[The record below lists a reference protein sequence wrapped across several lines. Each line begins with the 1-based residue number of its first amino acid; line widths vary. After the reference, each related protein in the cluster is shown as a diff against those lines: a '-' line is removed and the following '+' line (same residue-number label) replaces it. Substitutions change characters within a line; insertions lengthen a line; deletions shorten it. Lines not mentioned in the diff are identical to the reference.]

1 MVKGTEFLPVS
12 RDEMIHRGWYY
23 YDFLVVTA
31 DGYIDHPSFGSAIIA
46 RLLES
51 EGYRVAVLA
60 QPDWHDAEAFRAMGK
75 PRYGVMIGGGNLD
88 SMVAHYTVAK
98 RRRTQDLYSPGGKLG
113 FRPDR
118 PTIVYANRAKE
129 AFPDTP
135 IIIGGLE
142 ASLRRFAHYDYWD
155 DKVRRSILF
164 DAPAD
169 LLVYGMGEYA
179 TIEIAKALSVNA
191 KVLILDEPTASL
203 SEKETAH
210 LFTLINSLKQRG
222 VSMIYISHRMA
233 EIFKICDTITVLR
246 NGSIVTTKPTRD
258 YSLTGL
264 IEDMIGRKT
273 AALTTADE
281 ELASKCTGR
290 PLMTVEHLNCGSRL
304 KDVSFE
310 LREGEVLGLA
320 GLMGSGRTEVVESL
334 FGLNKDA
341 SGQVTINGQS
351 YEIKGVRHA
360 IDSGLALIPEDR
372 RREGLVL
379 MHSVEENLIVPIFD
393 KLKRGLL
400 LENKKVAD
408 IAERSISDMAI
419 KTHSRKT
426 PAFNLSGG
434 NQQKIVVGKW
444 LNSAPS
450 VLLLDEPTAGVDVG
464 SKREIIDKVRDFVGE
479 NRAAIF
485 ISSDILELISACDRF
500 IVFYDG
506 KVTATY
512 NRSEITEE
520 VLQYAIQ
527 NEC

>member
-1 MVKGTEFLPVS
+1 MVNMQQNPIISLKNVHKSFSGVSVLNGVDFDLQKGSV
-12 RDEMIHRGWYY
+12 HA
-23 YDFLVVTA
+23 LVGQNGAGKSTMMKILTGVYTC
-31 DGYIDHPSFGSAIIA
+31 DSGDIYIDGSKVKMN
-46 RLLES
+46 S
-51 EGYRVAVLA
+51 YSDAVSHGISLIF
-60 QPDWHDAEAFRAMGK
+60 QELSLIPT
-75 PRYGVMIGGGNLD
+75 L
-88 SMVAHYTVAK
+88 TVAENIFLNREILEGPFLDK
-98 RRRTQDLYSPGGKLG
+98 KSMECKAHELLQSLDIDVDVHSRVEDLDVG
-113 FRPDR
+113 
-118 PTIVYANRAKE
+118 VCQ
-129 AFPDTP
+129 
-135 IIIGGLE
+135 
-142 ASLRRFAHYDYWD
+142 
-155 DKVRRSILF
+155 
-164 DAPAD
+164 
-169 LLVYGMGEYA
+169 M
-179 TIEIAKALSVNA
+179 IEIAKALSVNA

-341 SGQVTINGQS
+341 SGQVTINGQP

-400 LENKKVAD
+400 LESKKVAD

-464 SKREIIDKVRDFVGE
+464 SKREIIGKVRDFVGE

-512 NRSEITEE
+512 DRSEITEE

>member
-1 MVKGTEFLPVS
+1 MQQNPIISLKNVHKSFGGVSVLNGVDFDLQKGSV
-12 RDEMIHRGWYY
+12 HA
-23 YDFLVVTA
+23 LVGQNGAGKSTMMKILTGVYTC
-31 DGYIDHPSFGSAIIA
+31 DSGDIYIDGSKVKMN
-46 RLLES
+46 S
-51 EGYRVAVLA
+51 YSDAVSHGISLIF
-60 QPDWHDAEAFRAMGK
+60 QELSLIPT
-75 PRYGVMIGGGNLD
+75 L
-88 SMVAHYTVAK
+88 TVAENIFLNREILEGPFLDK
-98 RRRTQDLYSPGGKLG
+98 KSMECKAHELLQSLDIDVDIHSRVEDLDVG
-113 FRPDR
+113 
-118 PTIVYANRAKE
+118 VCQ
-129 AFPDTP
+129 
-135 IIIGGLE
+135 
-142 ASLRRFAHYDYWD
+142 
-155 DKVRRSILF
+155 
-164 DAPAD
+164 
-169 LLVYGMGEYA
+169 M
-179 TIEIAKALSVNA
+179 IEIAKALSVNA

-341 SGQVTINGQS
+341 SGQVTINGQP

-360 IDSGLALIPEDR
+360 IDSGLALIPEER

-400 LENKKVAD
+400 LESKKVAD

-464 SKREIIDKVRDFVGE
+464 SKREIIGKVRDFVGE

>member
-1 MVKGTEFLPVS
+1 MQQNPIISLKNVHKSFGGVSVLNGVDFDLQKGS
-12 RDEMIHRGWYY
+12 IHA
-23 YDFLVVTA
+23 LVGQNGAGKSTMMKILTGVYTCDSGA
-31 DGYIDHPSFGSAIIA
+31 IYIDGSKVKMN
-46 RLLES
+46 S
-51 EGYRVAVLA
+51 YSDAVSHGISLIF
-60 QPDWHDAEAFRAMGK
+60 QELSLIPT
-75 PRYGVMIGGGNLD
+75 L
-88 SMVAHYTVAK
+88 TVAENIFLNREILEGPFLDK
-98 RRRTQDLYSPGGKLG
+98 KSMERKAHELLQSLDIDVDVHSRVEDLDVG
-113 FRPDR
+113 
-118 PTIVYANRAKE
+118 VCQ
-129 AFPDTP
+129 
-135 IIIGGLE
+135 
-142 ASLRRFAHYDYWD
+142 
-155 DKVRRSILF
+155 
-164 DAPAD
+164 
-169 LLVYGMGEYA
+169 M
-179 TIEIAKALSVNA
+179 IEIAKALSVNA

-341 SGQVTINGQS
+341 SGQVTINGQP

-400 LENKKVAD
+400 LESKKVAD

-512 NRSEITEE
+512 DRSEITEE

>member
-1 MVKGTEFLPVS
+1 MQQNPIISLKNVHKSFGGVSVLNGVDFVLQKGSV
-12 RDEMIHRGWYY
+12 HA
-23 YDFLVVTA
+23 LVGQNGAGKSTMMKILTGVYTC
-31 DGYIDHPSFGSAIIA
+31 DSGDIYIDGSKVKMN
-46 RLLES
+46 S
-51 EGYRVAVLA
+51 YSDAVSHGISLIF
-60 QPDWHDAEAFRAMGK
+60 QELSLIPT
-75 PRYGVMIGGGNLD
+75 L
-88 SMVAHYTVAK
+88 TVAENIFLNREILEGPFLDK
-98 RRRTQDLYSPGGKLG
+98 KSMERKAHELLQSLDIDVDVHSRVEDLDVG
-113 FRPDR
+113 
-118 PTIVYANRAKE
+118 VCQ
-129 AFPDTP
+129 
-135 IIIGGLE
+135 
-142 ASLRRFAHYDYWD
+142 
-155 DKVRRSILF
+155 
-164 DAPAD
+164 
-169 LLVYGMGEYA
+169 M
-179 TIEIAKALSVNA
+179 IEIAKALSVNA

-341 SGQVTINGQS
+341 SGQVTINGQP

-400 LENKKVAD
+400 LESKKVAD

-479 NRAAIF
+479 NRAALF

>member
-1 MVKGTEFLPVS
+1 MQQNPIISLKNVHKSFGGVSVLNGVDFDLQKGSV
-12 RDEMIHRGWYY
+12 HA
-23 YDFLVVTA
+23 LVGQNGAGKSTMMKILTGVYTCDSGA
-31 DGYIDHPSFGSAIIA
+31 IYIDGSKVKMN
-46 RLLES
+46 S
-51 EGYRVAVLA
+51 YSDAVSHGISLIF
-60 QPDWHDAEAFRAMGK
+60 QELSLIPT
-75 PRYGVMIGGGNLD
+75 L
-88 SMVAHYTVAK
+88 TVAENIFLNREILEGPFLDK
-98 RRRTQDLYSPGGKLG
+98 KSMERKAHELLQSLDIDVDVHSRVEDLDVG
-113 FRPDR
+113 
-118 PTIVYANRAKE
+118 VCQ
-129 AFPDTP
+129 
-135 IIIGGLE
+135 
-142 ASLRRFAHYDYWD
+142 
-155 DKVRRSILF
+155 
-164 DAPAD
+164 
-169 LLVYGMGEYA
+169 M
-179 TIEIAKALSVNA
+179 IEIAKALSVNA

-341 SGQVTINGQS
+341 SGQVTINGQP

-408 IAERSISDMAI
+408 IAERSISDIAI

-512 NRSEITEE
+512 DRSEITEE

>member
-1 MVKGTEFLPVS
+1 MQQNPIISLKNVHKSFGGVSVLNGVDFDLQKGSV
-12 RDEMIHRGWYY
+12 HA
-23 YDFLVVTA
+23 LVGQNGAGKSTMMKILTGVYTC
-31 DGYIDHPSFGSAIIA
+31 DSGDIYIDGSKVKMN
-46 RLLES
+46 S
-51 EGYRVAVLA
+51 YSDAVSHGISLIF
-60 QPDWHDAEAFRAMGK
+60 QELSLIPT
-75 PRYGVMIGGGNLD
+75 L
-88 SMVAHYTVAK
+88 TVAENIFLNREILEGPFLGK
-98 RRRTQDLYSPGGKLG
+98 KSMERKAHELLQSLDIDVDVHSRVEDLDVG
-113 FRPDR
+113 
-118 PTIVYANRAKE
+118 VCQ
-129 AFPDTP
+129 
-135 IIIGGLE
+135 
-142 ASLRRFAHYDYWD
+142 
-155 DKVRRSILF
+155 
-164 DAPAD
+164 
-169 LLVYGMGEYA
+169 M
-179 TIEIAKALSVNA
+179 IEIAKALSVNA

-341 SGQVTINGQS
+341 SGQVTINGQP

-400 LENKKVAD
+400 LESKKVAD

-512 NRSEITEE
+512 DRSEITEE

>member
-1 MVKGTEFLPVS
+1 MQQNPIISLKNVHKSFGGVSVLNGVDFDLQKGSV
-12 RDEMIHRGWYY
+12 HA
-23 YDFLVVTA
+23 LVGQNGAGKSTMMKILTGVYTCDSGA
-31 DGYIDHPSFGSAIIA
+31 IYIDGSKVKMN
-46 RLLES
+46 S
-51 EGYRVAVLA
+51 YSDAVSHGISLIF
-60 QPDWHDAEAFRAMGK
+60 QELSLIPT
-75 PRYGVMIGGGNLD
+75 L
-88 SMVAHYTVAK
+88 TVAENIFLNREILEGPFLDK
-98 RRRTQDLYSPGGKLG
+98 KSMERKAHKLLQSLDIDVDVHSRVEDLDVG
-113 FRPDR
+113 
-118 PTIVYANRAKE
+118 VCQ
-129 AFPDTP
+129 
-135 IIIGGLE
+135 
-142 ASLRRFAHYDYWD
+142 
-155 DKVRRSILF
+155 
-164 DAPAD
+164 
-169 LLVYGMGEYA
+169 M
-179 TIEIAKALSVNA
+179 IEIAKALSVNA

-341 SGQVTINGQS
+341 SGQVTINGQP

-400 LENKKVAD
+400 LESKKVAD

-479 NRAAIF
+479 NRAALF

>member
-1 MVKGTEFLPVS
+1 MQQNPIISLKNVHKSFGGVSVLNGVDFDLQKGSV
-12 RDEMIHRGWYY
+12 HA
-23 YDFLVVTA
+23 LVGQNGAGKSTMMKILTGVYTC
-31 DGYIDHPSFGSAIIA
+31 DSGDIYIDGSKVKMN
-46 RLLES
+46 S
-51 EGYRVAVLA
+51 YSDAVSHGISLIF
-60 QPDWHDAEAFRAMGK
+60 QELSLIPT
-75 PRYGVMIGGGNLD
+75 L
-88 SMVAHYTVAK
+88 TVAENIFLNREILEGPFLDK
-98 RRRTQDLYSPGGKLG
+98 KSMERKAHELLQSLDIDVDVHSRVEDLDVG
-113 FRPDR
+113 
-118 PTIVYANRAKE
+118 VCQ
-129 AFPDTP
+129 
-135 IIIGGLE
+135 
-142 ASLRRFAHYDYWD
+142 
-155 DKVRRSILF
+155 
-164 DAPAD
+164 
-169 LLVYGMGEYA
+169 M
-179 TIEIAKALSVNA
+179 IEIAKALSVNA

-341 SGQVTINGQS
+341 SGQVTINGQP

-400 LENKKVAD
+400 LERKQVAD
-408 IAERSISDMAI
+408 IAERSISGMAI

-479 NRAAIF
+479 NRAALF

-512 NRSEITEE
+512 DRSEITEE

>member
-1 MVKGTEFLPVS
+1 MQQNPIISLKNVHKSFGGVSVLNGVDFDLQKGSV
-12 RDEMIHRGWYY
+12 HA
-23 YDFLVVTA
+23 LVGQNGAGKSTMMKILTGVYTCDSGA
-31 DGYIDHPSFGSAIIA
+31 IYIDGSKVKMN
-46 RLLES
+46 S
-51 EGYRVAVLA
+51 YSDAVSHGISLIF
-60 QPDWHDAEAFRAMGK
+60 QELSLIPT
-75 PRYGVMIGGGNLD
+75 L
-88 SMVAHYTVAK
+88 TVAENIFLNREILEGPFLDK
-98 RRRTQDLYSPGGKLG
+98 KSMERKAHKLLQSLDIDVDVHSRVEDLDVG
-113 FRPDR
+113 
-118 PTIVYANRAKE
+118 VCQ
-129 AFPDTP
+129 
-135 IIIGGLE
+135 
-142 ASLRRFAHYDYWD
+142 
-155 DKVRRSILF
+155 
-164 DAPAD
+164 
-169 LLVYGMGEYA
+169 M
-179 TIEIAKALSVNA
+179 IEIAKALSVNA

-341 SGQVTINGQS
+341 SGQVTINGQP

-434 NQQKIVVGKW
+434 NQQKIVVVKW

-512 NRSEITEE
+512 DRSEITEE

>member
-1 MVKGTEFLPVS
+1 MQQNPIISLKNVHKSFGGVSVLNGVDFDLQKGSV
-12 RDEMIHRGWYY
+12 HA
-23 YDFLVVTA
+23 LVGQNGAGKSTMMKILTGVYTCDSGA
-31 DGYIDHPSFGSAIIA
+31 IYIDGSKVKMN
-46 RLLES
+46 S
-51 EGYRVAVLA
+51 YSDAVSHGISLIF
-60 QPDWHDAEAFRAMGK
+60 QELSLIPT
-75 PRYGVMIGGGNLD
+75 L
-88 SMVAHYTVAK
+88 TVAENIFLNREILEGPFLDK
-98 RRRTQDLYSPGGKLG
+98 KSMERKAHELLQSLDIDVDVHSRVEDLDVG
-113 FRPDR
+113 
-118 PTIVYANRAKE
+118 VCQ
-129 AFPDTP
+129 
-135 IIIGGLE
+135 
-142 ASLRRFAHYDYWD
+142 
-155 DKVRRSILF
+155 
-164 DAPAD
+164 
-169 LLVYGMGEYA
+169 M
-179 TIEIAKALSVNA
+179 IEIAKALSVNA

-341 SGQVTINGQS
+341 SGQVTINGQP

-400 LENKKVAD
+400 LESKKVAD
-408 IAERSISDMAI
+408 IAERSILDMAI

>member
-1 MVKGTEFLPVS
+1 MQQNPIISLKNVHKSFGGVSVLNGVDFDLQKGSV
-12 RDEMIHRGWYY
+12 HA
-23 YDFLVVTA
+23 LVGQNGAGKSTMMKILTGVYTCDSGA
-31 DGYIDHPSFGSAIIA
+31 IYIDGSKVKMN
-46 RLLES
+46 S
-51 EGYRVAVLA
+51 YSDAVSHGISLIF
-60 QPDWHDAEAFRAMGK
+60 QELSLIPT
-75 PRYGVMIGGGNLD
+75 L
-88 SMVAHYTVAK
+88 TVAENIFLNREILEGPFLDK
-98 RRRTQDLYSPGGKLG
+98 KSMERKAHELLQSLDIDVDVHSRVEDLDVG
-113 FRPDR
+113 
-118 PTIVYANRAKE
+118 VCQ
-129 AFPDTP
+129 
-135 IIIGGLE
+135 
-142 ASLRRFAHYDYWD
+142 
-155 DKVRRSILF
+155 
-164 DAPAD
+164 
-169 LLVYGMGEYA
+169 M
-179 TIEIAKALSVNA
+179 IEIAKALSVNA

-341 SGQVTINGQS
+341 SGQVTINGQP

-379 MHSVEENLIVPIFD
+379 MHSVEGNLIVPIFD

>member
-1 MVKGTEFLPVS
+1 MRKLTALLLALLICLPLSGLAEEQKDLTTVRMTLVGDCILGS
-12 RDEMIHRGWYY
+12 DEPLHSEKDSLVGMI
-23 YDFLVVTA
+23 
-31 DGYIDHPSFGSAIIA
+31 
-46 RLLES
+46 
-51 EGYRVAVLA
+51 
-60 QPDWHDAEAFRAMGK
+60 RAMGNDYAYPFK
-75 PRYGVMIGGGNLD
+75 Y
-88 SMVAHYTVAK
+88 AK
-98 RRRTQDLYSPGGKLG
+98 DFFEQD
-113 FRPDR
+113 
-118 PTIVYANRAKE
+118 
-129 AFPDTP
+129 
-135 IIIGGLE
+135 
-142 ASLRRFAHYDYWD
+142 DY
-155 DKVRRSILF
+155 
-164 DAPAD
+164 
-169 LLVYGMGEYA
+169 
-179 TIEIAKALSVNA
+179 
-191 KVLILDEPTASL
+191 
-203 SEKETAH
+203 
-210 LFTLINSLKQRG
+210 TLINLECVLTDKKSYKNASLYTNFRGPADFVNMLTQNSIEG
-222 VSMIYISHRMA
+222 VSLSNNHALDYGQGGLKDCQKNLTEAGIQWAYNT
-233 EIFKICDTITVLR
+233 DTFTFER
-246 NGSIVTTKPTRD
+246 NGVKFAVLSFRRYYMEMYYQWIEKEIPRMKAEDGVDFVIVCLHHGEEYQDKHNDKDQTRF
-258 YSLTGL
+258 
-264 IEDMIGRKT
+264 
-273 AALTTADE
+273 A
-281 ELASKCTGR
+281 
-290 PLMTVEHLNCGSRL
+290 
-304 KDVSFE
+304 
-310 LREGEVLGLA
+310 
-320 GLMGSGRTEVVESL
+320 
-334 FGLNKDA
+334 
-341 SGQVTINGQS
+341 
-351 YEIKGVRHA
+351 RHA

-400 LENKKVAD
+400 LEDKKVAD

-512 NRSEITEE
+512 DRSEITEE

>member
-1 MVKGTEFLPVS
+1 MQQNPIISLKNVHKSFGGVSVLNGVDFDLQKGSV
-12 RDEMIHRGWYY
+12 HA
-23 YDFLVVTA
+23 LVGQNGAGKSTMMKILTGVYTC
-31 DGYIDHPSFGSAIIA
+31 DSGDIYIDGSKVKMN
-46 RLLES
+46 S
-51 EGYRVAVLA
+51 YSDAVSHGISLIF
-60 QPDWHDAEAFRAMGK
+60 QELSLIPT
-75 PRYGVMIGGGNLD
+75 L
-88 SMVAHYTVAK
+88 TVAENIFLNREILEGPFLDK
-98 RRRTQDLYSPGGKLG
+98 KSMERKAHELLQSLDIDVDVHSRVEDLDVG
-113 FRPDR
+113 
-118 PTIVYANRAKE
+118 VCQ
-129 AFPDTP
+129 
-135 IIIGGLE
+135 
-142 ASLRRFAHYDYWD
+142 
-155 DKVRRSILF
+155 
-164 DAPAD
+164 
-169 LLVYGMGEYA
+169 M
-179 TIEIAKALSVNA
+179 IEIAKALSVNA

-341 SGQVTINGQS
+341 SGQVTINGQP

-400 LENKKVAD
+400 LENRKVAD

-479 NRAAIF
+479 NRAALF

-512 NRSEITEE
+512 DRSEITEE

>member
-1 MVKGTEFLPVS
+1 MQQNPIISLKNVHKSFGGVSVLNGVDFDLQKGSV
-12 RDEMIHRGWYY
+12 HA
-23 YDFLVVTA
+23 LVGQNGAGKSTMMKILTGVYTCDSGA
-31 DGYIDHPSFGSAIIA
+31 IYIDGSKVKMN
-46 RLLES
+46 S
-51 EGYRVAVLA
+51 YSDAVSHGISLIF
-60 QPDWHDAEAFRAMGK
+60 QELSLIPT
-75 PRYGVMIGGGNLD
+75 L
-88 SMVAHYTVAK
+88 TVAENIFLNREILEGPFLDK
-98 RRRTQDLYSPGGKLG
+98 KSMERKAHELLQSLDIDVDVHSRVEDLDVG
-113 FRPDR
+113 
-118 PTIVYANRAKE
+118 VCQ
-129 AFPDTP
+129 
-135 IIIGGLE
+135 
-142 ASLRRFAHYDYWD
+142 
-155 DKVRRSILF
+155 
-164 DAPAD
+164 
-169 LLVYGMGEYA
+169 M
-179 TIEIAKALSVNA
+179 IEIAKALSVNA

-320 GLMGSGRTEVVESL
+320 GLMGSGCTEVVESL

-341 SGQVTINGQS
+341 SGQVTINGQP

-400 LENKKVAD
+400 LESKKVAD

-479 NRAAIF
+479 NHAAIF

>member
-1 MVKGTEFLPVS
+1 MQQNPIISLKNVHKSFGGVSVLNGVDFDLQKGSV
-12 RDEMIHRGWYY
+12 HA
-23 YDFLVVTA
+23 LVGQNGAGKSTMMKILTGVYTCDSGA
-31 DGYIDHPSFGSAIIA
+31 IYIDGSKVKMN
-46 RLLES
+46 S
-51 EGYRVAVLA
+51 YSDAVSHGISLIF
-60 QPDWHDAEAFRAMGK
+60 QELSLIPT
-75 PRYGVMIGGGNLD
+75 L
-88 SMVAHYTVAK
+88 TVAENIFLNREILEGPFLDK
-98 RRRTQDLYSPGGKLG
+98 KSMERKAHKLLQSLDIDVDVHSRVEDLDVG
-113 FRPDR
+113 
-118 PTIVYANRAKE
+118 VCQ
-129 AFPDTP
+129 
-135 IIIGGLE
+135 
-142 ASLRRFAHYDYWD
+142 
-155 DKVRRSILF
+155 
-164 DAPAD
+164 
-169 LLVYGMGEYA
+169 M
-179 TIEIAKALSVNA
+179 IEIAKALSVNA

-341 SGQVTINGQS
+341 SGQVTINGQP

-512 NRSEITEE
+512 DRSEITEE

>member
-1 MVKGTEFLPVS
+1 MVNMQQNPIISLKNVHKSFGGVSVLNGVDFDLQKGSV
-12 RDEMIHRGWYY
+12 HA
-23 YDFLVVTA
+23 LVGQNGAGKSTMMKILTGVYTCDSGA
-31 DGYIDHPSFGSAIIA
+31 IYIDGSKVKMN
-46 RLLES
+46 S
-51 EGYRVAVLA
+51 YSDAVSHGISLIF
-60 QPDWHDAEAFRAMGK
+60 QELSLIPT
-75 PRYGVMIGGGNLD
+75 L
-88 SMVAHYTVAK
+88 TVAENIFLNREILEGPFLDK
-98 RRRTQDLYSPGGKLG
+98 KSMERKAHELLQSLDIDVDVHSRVEDLDVGVCQ
-113 FRPDR
+113 
-118 PTIVYANRAKE
+118 I
-129 AFPDTP
+129 
-135 IIIGGLE
+135 
-142 ASLRRFAHYDYWD
+142 
-155 DKVRRSILF
+155 
-164 DAPAD
+164 
-169 LLVYGMGEYA
+169 
-179 TIEIAKALSVNA
+179 IEIAKALSVNA

-341 SGQVTINGQS
+341 SGQVTINGQP

-400 LENKKVAD
+400 LEDKKVAD

-512 NRSEITEE
+512 DRSEITEE

>member
-1 MVKGTEFLPVS
+1 MQQNPIISLKNVHKSFGGVSVLNGVDFDLQKGSV
-12 RDEMIHRGWYY
+12 HA
-23 YDFLVVTA
+23 LVGQNGAGKSTMMKILTGVYTCDSGA
-31 DGYIDHPSFGSAIIA
+31 IYIDGSKVKMN
-46 RLLES
+46 S
-51 EGYRVAVLA
+51 YSDAVSHGISLIF
-60 QPDWHDAEAFRAMGK
+60 QELSLIPT
-75 PRYGVMIGGGNLD
+75 L
-88 SMVAHYTVAK
+88 TVAENIFLNREILEGPFLDK
-98 RRRTQDLYSPGGKLG
+98 KSMERKAHKLLQSLDIDVDVHSRVEDLDVG
-113 FRPDR
+113 
-118 PTIVYANRAKE
+118 VCQ
-129 AFPDTP
+129 
-135 IIIGGLE
+135 
-142 ASLRRFAHYDYWD
+142 
-155 DKVRRSILF
+155 
-164 DAPAD
+164 
-169 LLVYGMGEYA
+169 M
-179 TIEIAKALSVNA
+179 IEIAKALSVNA

-246 NGSIVTTKPTRD
+246 NGSIVNTKPTRD

>member
-1 MVKGTEFLPVS
+1 MQQNSIISLKNVHKSFGGVSVLNGVDFDLQKGSV
-12 RDEMIHRGWYY
+12 HA
-23 YDFLVVTA
+23 LVGQNGAGKSTMMKILTGVYTCDSGA
-31 DGYIDHPSFGSAIIA
+31 IYIDGSKVKMN
-46 RLLES
+46 S
-51 EGYRVAVLA
+51 YSDAVSHGISLIF
-60 QPDWHDAEAFRAMGK
+60 QELSLIPT
-75 PRYGVMIGGGNLD
+75 L
-88 SMVAHYTVAK
+88 TVAENIFLNREILEGPFLDK
-98 RRRTQDLYSPGGKLG
+98 KSMERKAHELLQSLDIDVDVHSRVEDLDVG
-113 FRPDR
+113 
-118 PTIVYANRAKE
+118 VCQ
-129 AFPDTP
+129 
-135 IIIGGLE
+135 
-142 ASLRRFAHYDYWD
+142 
-155 DKVRRSILF
+155 
-164 DAPAD
+164 
-169 LLVYGMGEYA
+169 M
-179 TIEIAKALSVNA
+179 IEIAKALSVNA

-341 SGQVTINGQS
+341 SGQVTINGQP

-400 LENKKVAD
+400 LESKKVAD

>member
-1 MVKGTEFLPVS
+1 MVNMQQNPIISLKNVHKSFGGVSVLNGVDFDLQKGSV
-12 RDEMIHRGWYY
+12 HA
-23 YDFLVVTA
+23 LVGQNGAGKSTMMKILTGVYTCDSGA
-31 DGYIDHPSFGSAIIA
+31 IYIDGSKVKMN
-46 RLLES
+46 S
-51 EGYRVAVLA
+51 YSDAVSHGISLIF
-60 QPDWHDAEAFRAMGK
+60 QELSLIPT
-75 PRYGVMIGGGNLD
+75 L
-88 SMVAHYTVAK
+88 TVAENIFLNREILEGPFLDK
-98 RRRTQDLYSPGGKLG
+98 KSMERKAHELLQSLDIDVDVHSRVEDLDVG
-113 FRPDR
+113 
-118 PTIVYANRAKE
+118 VCQ
-129 AFPDTP
+129 
-135 IIIGGLE
+135 
-142 ASLRRFAHYDYWD
+142 
-155 DKVRRSILF
+155 
-164 DAPAD
+164 
-169 LLVYGMGEYA
+169 M
-179 TIEIAKALSVNA
+179 IEIAKALSVNA

-341 SGQVTINGQS
+341 SGQVTINGQP

-479 NRAAIF
+479 NRAALF

>member
-1 MVKGTEFLPVS
+1 MQQNPIISLKNVHKSFGGVSVLNGVDFVLQKGSV
-12 RDEMIHRGWYY
+12 HA
-23 YDFLVVTA
+23 LVGQNGAGKSTMMKILTGVYTCDSGA
-31 DGYIDHPSFGSAIIA
+31 IYIDGSKVKMN
-46 RLLES
+46 S
-51 EGYRVAVLA
+51 YSDAVSHGISLIF
-60 QPDWHDAEAFRAMGK
+60 QELSLIPT
-75 PRYGVMIGGGNLD
+75 L
-88 SMVAHYTVAK
+88 TVAENIFLNREILEGPFLGK
-98 RRRTQDLYSPGGKLG
+98 KSMERKAHELLQSLDIDVDVHSRVEDLDVG
-113 FRPDR
+113 
-118 PTIVYANRAKE
+118 VCQ
-129 AFPDTP
+129 
-135 IIIGGLE
+135 
-142 ASLRRFAHYDYWD
+142 
-155 DKVRRSILF
+155 
-164 DAPAD
+164 
-169 LLVYGMGEYA
+169 M
-179 TIEIAKALSVNA
+179 IEIAKALSVNA

-281 ELASKCTGR
+281 ELASKCTGC

-341 SGQVTINGQS
+341 SGQVTINGQP

-400 LENKKVAD
+400 LESKKVAD

-512 NRSEITEE
+512 DRSEITEE

>member
-1 MVKGTEFLPVS
+1 MQQNPIISLKNVHKSFGGVSVLNGVDFDLQKGSV
-12 RDEMIHRGWYY
+12 HA
-23 YDFLVVTA
+23 LVGQNGAGKSTMMKILTGVYTCDSGA
-31 DGYIDHPSFGSAIIA
+31 IYIDGSKVKMN
-46 RLLES
+46 S
-51 EGYRVAVLA
+51 YSDAVSHGISLIF
-60 QPDWHDAEAFRAMGK
+60 QELSLIPT
-75 PRYGVMIGGGNLD
+75 L
-88 SMVAHYTVAK
+88 TVAENIFLNREILEDPFLDK
-98 RRRTQDLYSPGGKLG
+98 KSMERKAHELLQSLDIDVDVHSRVEDLDVG
-113 FRPDR
+113 
-118 PTIVYANRAKE
+118 VCQ
-129 AFPDTP
+129 
-135 IIIGGLE
+135 
-142 ASLRRFAHYDYWD
+142 
-155 DKVRRSILF
+155 
-164 DAPAD
+164 
-169 LLVYGMGEYA
+169 M
-179 TIEIAKALSVNA
+179 IEIAKALSVNA

-341 SGQVTINGQS
+341 SGQVTINGQP

-400 LENKKVAD
+400 LESKKVAD

-464 SKREIIDKVRDFVGE
+464 SKREIIDKVRDFVSE

-512 NRSEITEE
+512 DRSEITEE

>member
-1 MVKGTEFLPVS
+1 MQQNPIISLKNVHKSFGGVSVLNGVDFDLQKGSV
-12 RDEMIHRGWYY
+12 HA
-23 YDFLVVTA
+23 LVGQNGAGKSTMMKILTGVYTCDSGA
-31 DGYIDHPSFGSAIIA
+31 IYIDGSKVKMN
-46 RLLES
+46 S
-51 EGYRVAVLA
+51 YSDAVSHGISLIF
-60 QPDWHDAEAFRAMGK
+60 QELSLIPT
-75 PRYGVMIGGGNLD
+75 L
-88 SMVAHYTVAK
+88 TVAENIFLNREILEGPFLDK
-98 RRRTQDLYSPGGKLG
+98 KSMERKAHKLLQSLDIDVDVHSRVEDLDVG
-113 FRPDR
+113 
-118 PTIVYANRAKE
+118 VCQ
-129 AFPDTP
+129 
-135 IIIGGLE
+135 
-142 ASLRRFAHYDYWD
+142 
-155 DKVRRSILF
+155 
-164 DAPAD
+164 
-169 LLVYGMGEYA
+169 M
-179 TIEIAKALSVNA
+179 IEIAKALSVNA

-393 KLKRGLL
+393 KFKRGLL

>member
-1 MVKGTEFLPVS
+1 MQQNPIISLKNVHKSFGGVSVLNGVDFDLQKGSV
-12 RDEMIHRGWYY
+12 HA
-23 YDFLVVTA
+23 LVGQNGAGKSTMMKILTGVYTCDSGA
-31 DGYIDHPSFGSAIIA
+31 IYIDGSKVKMN
-46 RLLES
+46 S
-51 EGYRVAVLA
+51 YSDAVSHGISLIF
-60 QPDWHDAEAFRAMGK
+60 QELSLIPT
-75 PRYGVMIGGGNLD
+75 L
-88 SMVAHYTVAK
+88 TVAENIFLNREILEGPFLDK
-98 RRRTQDLYSPGGKLG
+98 KSMERKAHELLQSLDIDVDVHSRVEDLDVG
-113 FRPDR
+113 
-118 PTIVYANRAKE
+118 VCQ
-129 AFPDTP
+129 
-135 IIIGGLE
+135 
-142 ASLRRFAHYDYWD
+142 
-155 DKVRRSILF
+155 
-164 DAPAD
+164 
-169 LLVYGMGEYA
+169 M
-179 TIEIAKALSVNA
+179 IEIAKALSVNA

-341 SGQVTINGQS
+341 SGQVTINGQP

-408 IAERSISDMAI
+408 IAERSISDIAI

-444 LNSAPS
+444 LNSAPR

-479 NRAAIF
+479 NRAALF

-512 NRSEITEE
+512 DRSEITEE

>member
-1 MVKGTEFLPVS
+1 MVNMQQNPIISLKNVHKSFGGVSVLNGVDFDLQKGSV
-12 RDEMIHRGWYY
+12 HA
-23 YDFLVVTA
+23 LVGQNGAGKSTMMKILTGVYTCDSGA
-31 DGYIDHPSFGSAIIA
+31 IYIDGSKVKMN
-46 RLLES
+46 S
-51 EGYRVAVLA
+51 YSDAVSHGISLIF
-60 QPDWHDAEAFRAMGK
+60 QELSLIPT
-75 PRYGVMIGGGNLD
+75 L
-88 SMVAHYTVAK
+88 TVAENIFLNREILEGPFLDK
-98 RRRTQDLYSPGGKLG
+98 KSMERKAHELLQSLDIDVDVHSRVEDLDVG
-113 FRPDR
+113 
-118 PTIVYANRAKE
+118 VCQ
-129 AFPDTP
+129 
-135 IIIGGLE
+135 
-142 ASLRRFAHYDYWD
+142 
-155 DKVRRSILF
+155 
-164 DAPAD
+164 
-169 LLVYGMGEYA
+169 M
-179 TIEIAKALSVNA
+179 IEIAKALSVNA

-341 SGQVTINGQS
+341 SGQVTINGQP

-400 LENKKVAD
+400 LESKKVAD

-512 NRSEITEE
+512 DRSEITEE

>member
-1 MVKGTEFLPVS
+1 MQQNPIISLKNVHKSFGGVSVLNGVDFDLQKGSV
-12 RDEMIHRGWYY
+12 HA
-23 YDFLVVTA
+23 LVGQNGAGKSTMMKILTGVYTCDSGA
-31 DGYIDHPSFGSAIIA
+31 IYIDGSKVKMN
-46 RLLES
+46 S
-51 EGYRVAVLA
+51 YSDAVSHGISLIF
-60 QPDWHDAEAFRAMGK
+60 QELSLIPT
-75 PRYGVMIGGGNLD
+75 L
-88 SMVAHYTVAK
+88 TVAENIFLNREILEGPFLDK
-98 RRRTQDLYSPGGKLG
+98 KSMERKAHKLLQSLDIDVDVHSRVEDLDVG
-113 FRPDR
+113 
-118 PTIVYANRAKE
+118 VCQ
-129 AFPDTP
+129 
-135 IIIGGLE
+135 
-142 ASLRRFAHYDYWD
+142 
-155 DKVRRSILF
+155 
-164 DAPAD
+164 
-169 LLVYGMGEYA
+169 M
-179 TIEIAKALSVNA
+179 IEIAKALSVNA

-341 SGQVTINGQS
+341 SGQVTINGQP

-512 NRSEITEE
+512 DRSEIAEE

>member
-1 MVKGTEFLPVS
+1 MQQNPIISLKNVHKSFGGVSVLNGVDFDLQKGSV
-12 RDEMIHRGWYY
+12 HA
-23 YDFLVVTA
+23 LVGQNGAGKSTMMKILTGVYTCDSGA
-31 DGYIDHPSFGSAIIA
+31 IYIDGSKVKMN
-46 RLLES
+46 S
-51 EGYRVAVLA
+51 YSDAVSHGISLIF
-60 QPDWHDAEAFRAMGK
+60 QELSLIPT
-75 PRYGVMIGGGNLD
+75 L
-88 SMVAHYTVAK
+88 TVAENIFLNREILK
-98 RRRTQDLYSPGGKLG
+98 GPFLDKKSMERKAHKLLQSLDIDVDVHSRVEDLDVG
-113 FRPDR
+113 
-118 PTIVYANRAKE
+118 VCQ
-129 AFPDTP
+129 
-135 IIIGGLE
+135 
-142 ASLRRFAHYDYWD
+142 
-155 DKVRRSILF
+155 
-164 DAPAD
+164 
-169 LLVYGMGEYA
+169 M
-179 TIEIAKALSVNA
+179 IEIAKALSVNA

-341 SGQVTINGQS
+341 SGQVTINGQP

>member
-1 MVKGTEFLPVS
+1 MQQNPIISLKNVHKSFGGVSVLNGVDFDLQKGSV
-12 RDEMIHRGWYY
+12 HA
-23 YDFLVVTA
+23 LVGQNGAGKSTMMKILTGVYTC
-31 DGYIDHPSFGSAIIA
+31 DSGDIYIDGSKVKMN
-46 RLLES
+46 S
-51 EGYRVAVLA
+51 YSDAVSHGISLIF
-60 QPDWHDAEAFRAMGK
+60 QELSLIPT
-75 PRYGVMIGGGNLD
+75 L
-88 SMVAHYTVAK
+88 TVAENIFLNREILEGPFLGK
-98 RRRTQDLYSPGGKLG
+98 KSMERKAHELLQSLDIDVDVHSRVEDLDVG
-113 FRPDR
+113 
-118 PTIVYANRAKE
+118 VCQ
-129 AFPDTP
+129 
-135 IIIGGLE
+135 
-142 ASLRRFAHYDYWD
+142 
-155 DKVRRSILF
+155 
-164 DAPAD
+164 
-169 LLVYGMGEYA
+169 M
-179 TIEIAKALSVNA
+179 IEIAKALSVNA

-246 NGSIVTTKPTRD
+246 NGSIVTTKPTRG

-341 SGQVTINGQS
+341 SGQVTINGQP

-400 LENKKVAD
+400 LESKQVAD

-426 PAFNLSGG
+426 PVFNLSGG

-485 ISSDILELISACDRF
+485 ISSDILELISSCDRF

-512 NRSEITEE
+512 DRSEITEE

>member
-1 MVKGTEFLPVS
+1 MQQNPIISLKNVHKSFGGVSVLNGVDFDLQKGSV
-12 RDEMIHRGWYY
+12 HA
-23 YDFLVVTA
+23 LVGQNGAGKSTMMKILTGVYTCDSGA
-31 DGYIDHPSFGSAIIA
+31 IYIDGSKVKMN
-46 RLLES
+46 S
-51 EGYRVAVLA
+51 YSDAVSHGISLIF
-60 QPDWHDAEAFRAMGK
+60 QELSLIPT
-75 PRYGVMIGGGNLD
+75 L
-88 SMVAHYTVAK
+88 TVAENIFLNREILEGPFLDK
-98 RRRTQDLYSPGGKLG
+98 KSMERKAHKLLQSLDIDVDVHSRVEDLDVG
-113 FRPDR
+113 
-118 PTIVYANRAKE
+118 VCQ
-129 AFPDTP
+129 
-135 IIIGGLE
+135 
-142 ASLRRFAHYDYWD
+142 
-155 DKVRRSILF
+155 
-164 DAPAD
+164 
-169 LLVYGMGEYA
+169 M
-179 TIEIAKALSVNA
+179 IEIAKALSVNA

-341 SGQVTINGQS
+341 SGQVTINGQP

-400 LENKKVAD
+400 LEDKKVAD

-512 NRSEITEE
+512 DRSEITEE

>member
-1 MVKGTEFLPVS
+1 MVNMQQNPIISLKNVHKSFGGVSVLNGVDFVLQKGSV
-12 RDEMIHRGWYY
+12 HA
-23 YDFLVVTA
+23 LVGQNGAGKSTMMKILTGVYTC
-31 DGYIDHPSFGSAIIA
+31 DSGDIYIDGSKVKMN
-46 RLLES
+46 S
-51 EGYRVAVLA
+51 YSDAVSHGISLIF
-60 QPDWHDAEAFRAMGK
+60 QELSLIPT
-75 PRYGVMIGGGNLD
+75 L
-88 SMVAHYTVAK
+88 TVAENIFLNREILEGPFLDK
-98 RRRTQDLYSPGGKLG
+98 KSMERKAHELLQSLDIDVDVHSRVEDLDVG
-113 FRPDR
+113 
-118 PTIVYANRAKE
+118 VCQ
-129 AFPDTP
+129 
-135 IIIGGLE
+135 
-142 ASLRRFAHYDYWD
+142 
-155 DKVRRSILF
+155 
-164 DAPAD
+164 
-169 LLVYGMGEYA
+169 M
-179 TIEIAKALSVNA
+179 IEIAKALSVNA

-341 SGQVTINGQS
+341 SGQVTINGQP

-512 NRSEITEE
+512 DRSEITEE

>member
-1 MVKGTEFLPVS
+1 MQQNPIISLKNVHKSFGGVSVLNGVDFDLQKGSV
-12 RDEMIHRGWYY
+12 HA
-23 YDFLVVTA
+23 LVGQNGAGKSTMMKILTGVYTCDSGA
-31 DGYIDHPSFGSAIIA
+31 IYIDGSKVKMN
-46 RLLES
+46 S
-51 EGYRVAVLA
+51 YSDAVSHGISLIF
-60 QPDWHDAEAFRAMGK
+60 QELSLIPT
-75 PRYGVMIGGGNLD
+75 L
-88 SMVAHYTVAK
+88 TVAENIFLNREILEGPFLDK
-98 RRRTQDLYSPGGKLG
+98 KSMERKAHELLQSLDIDVDVHSRVEDLDVG
-113 FRPDR
+113 
-118 PTIVYANRAKE
+118 VCQ
-129 AFPDTP
+129 
-135 IIIGGLE
+135 
-142 ASLRRFAHYDYWD
+142 
-155 DKVRRSILF
+155 
-164 DAPAD
+164 
-169 LLVYGMGEYA
+169 M
-179 TIEIAKALSVNA
+179 IEIAKALSVNA

-341 SGQVTINGQS
+341 SGQVTINGQP

-400 LENKKVAD
+400 LESKKVAD

-512 NRSEITEE
+512 DRSEITEE

>member
-1 MVKGTEFLPVS
+1 MVNMQQNPIISLKNVHKSFGGVSVLNGVDFDLQKGSV
-12 RDEMIHRGWYY
+12 HA
-23 YDFLVVTA
+23 LVGQNGAGKSTMMKILTGVYTC
-31 DGYIDHPSFGSAIIA
+31 DSGDIYIDGSKVKMN
-46 RLLES
+46 S
-51 EGYRVAVLA
+51 YSDAVSHGISLIF
-60 QPDWHDAEAFRAMGK
+60 QELSLIPT
-75 PRYGVMIGGGNLD
+75 L
-88 SMVAHYTVAK
+88 TVAENIFLNREILEGPFLDK
-98 RRRTQDLYSPGGKLG
+98 KSMERKAHELLQSLDIDVDVHSRVEDLDVG
-113 FRPDR
+113 
-118 PTIVYANRAKE
+118 VCQ
-129 AFPDTP
+129 
-135 IIIGGLE
+135 
-142 ASLRRFAHYDYWD
+142 
-155 DKVRRSILF
+155 
-164 DAPAD
+164 
-169 LLVYGMGEYA
+169 M
-179 TIEIAKALSVNA
+179 IEIAKALSVNA

-341 SGQVTINGQS
+341 SGQVTINGQP

-512 NRSEITEE
+512 DRSEITEE

>member
-1 MVKGTEFLPVS
+1 MHQNHIISLKNVHKSFGGVSVLNGVDFDLQKGSV
-12 RDEMIHRGWYY
+12 HA
-23 YDFLVVTA
+23 LVGQNGAGKSTMMKILTGVYTCDSGA
-31 DGYIDHPSFGSAIIA
+31 IYIDGSKVKMN
-46 RLLES
+46 S
-51 EGYRVAVLA
+51 YSDAVSHGISLIF
-60 QPDWHDAEAFRAMGK
+60 QELSLIPT
-75 PRYGVMIGGGNLD
+75 L
-88 SMVAHYTVAK
+88 TVAENIFLNREILEGPFLDK
-98 RRRTQDLYSPGGKLG
+98 KSMERKAHKLLQSLDIDVDVHSRVEDLDVG
-113 FRPDR
+113 
-118 PTIVYANRAKE
+118 VCQ
-129 AFPDTP
+129 
-135 IIIGGLE
+135 
-142 ASLRRFAHYDYWD
+142 
-155 DKVRRSILF
+155 
-164 DAPAD
+164 
-169 LLVYGMGEYA
+169 M
-179 TIEIAKALSVNA
+179 IEIAKALSVNA

>member
-1 MVKGTEFLPVS
+1 MQQNPIISLKNVHKSFGGVSVLNGVDFVLQKGSV
-12 RDEMIHRGWYY
+12 HA
-23 YDFLVVTA
+23 LVGQNGAGKSTMMKILTGVYTC
-31 DGYIDHPSFGSAIIA
+31 DSGDIYIDGSKVKMN
-46 RLLES
+46 S
-51 EGYRVAVLA
+51 YSDAVSHGISLIF
-60 QPDWHDAEAFRAMGK
+60 QELSLIPT
-75 PRYGVMIGGGNLD
+75 L
-88 SMVAHYTVAK
+88 TVAENIFLNREILEGPFLDK
-98 RRRTQDLYSPGGKLG
+98 KSMERKAHELLQSLDIDVDVHSRVEDLDVG
-113 FRPDR
+113 
-118 PTIVYANRAKE
+118 VCQ
-129 AFPDTP
+129 
-135 IIIGGLE
+135 
-142 ASLRRFAHYDYWD
+142 
-155 DKVRRSILF
+155 
-164 DAPAD
+164 
-169 LLVYGMGEYA
+169 M
-179 TIEIAKALSVNA
+179 IEIAKALSVNA

-341 SGQVTINGQS
+341 SGQVTINGQP

-400 LENKKVAD
+400 LESKKVAD

-426 PAFNLSGG
+426 PVFNLSGG

-512 NRSEITEE
+512 DRSEITEE

>member
-1 MVKGTEFLPVS
+1 MQQNPIISLKNVHKSFGGVSVLNGVDFDLQKGSV
-12 RDEMIHRGWYY
+12 HA
-23 YDFLVVTA
+23 LVGQNGAGKSTMMKILTGVYTCDSGA
-31 DGYIDHPSFGSAIIA
+31 IYIDGSKVKMN
-46 RLLES
+46 S
-51 EGYRVAVLA
+51 YSDAVSHGISLIF
-60 QPDWHDAEAFRAMGK
+60 QELSLIPT
-75 PRYGVMIGGGNLD
+75 L
-88 SMVAHYTVAK
+88 TVAENIFLNREILEGPFLDK
-98 RRRTQDLYSPGGKLG
+98 KSMERKAHELLQSLDIDVDVHSRVEDLDVG
-113 FRPDR
+113 
-118 PTIVYANRAKE
+118 VCQ
-129 AFPDTP
+129 
-135 IIIGGLE
+135 
-142 ASLRRFAHYDYWD
+142 
-155 DKVRRSILF
+155 
-164 DAPAD
+164 
-169 LLVYGMGEYA
+169 M
-179 TIEIAKALSVNA
+179 IEIAKALSVNA

-341 SGQVTINGQS
+341 SGQVTINGQP

-360 IDSGLALIPEDR
+360 IDSGLALIPENR

-400 LENKKVAD
+400 LESKKVAD

-479 NRAAIF
+479 NHAAK
-485 ISSDILELISACDRF
+485 F

>member
-1 MVKGTEFLPVS
+1 MVNMQQNPIISLKNVHKSFGGVSVLNGVDFDLQKGSV
-12 RDEMIHRGWYY
+12 HA
-23 YDFLVVTA
+23 LVGQNGAGKSTMMKILTGVYTC
-31 DGYIDHPSFGSAIIA
+31 DSGDIYIDGSKVKMN
-46 RLLES
+46 S
-51 EGYRVAVLA
+51 YSDAVSHGISLIF
-60 QPDWHDAEAFRAMGK
+60 QELSLIPT
-75 PRYGVMIGGGNLD
+75 L
-88 SMVAHYTVAK
+88 TVAENIFLNREILEGPFLGK
-98 RRRTQDLYSPGGKLG
+98 KSMERKAHELLQSLDIDVDVHSRVEDLDVG
-113 FRPDR
+113 
-118 PTIVYANRAKE
+118 VCQ
-129 AFPDTP
+129 
-135 IIIGGLE
+135 
-142 ASLRRFAHYDYWD
+142 
-155 DKVRRSILF
+155 
-164 DAPAD
+164 
-169 LLVYGMGEYA
+169 M
-179 TIEIAKALSVNA
+179 IEIAKALSVNA

-341 SGQVTINGQS
+341 SGQVTINGQP

-400 LENKKVAD
+400 LESKKVAD

-512 NRSEITEE
+512 DRSEITEE

>member
-1 MVKGTEFLPVS
+1 MKNVHKSFGGVSVLNGVDFVLQKGSV
-12 RDEMIHRGWYY
+12 HA
-23 YDFLVVTA
+23 LVGQNGAGKSTMMKILTGVYTCDSGA
-31 DGYIDHPSFGSAIIA
+31 IYIDGSKVKMN
-46 RLLES
+46 S
-51 EGYRVAVLA
+51 YSDAVSHGISLIF
-60 QPDWHDAEAFRAMGK
+60 QELSLIPT
-75 PRYGVMIGGGNLD
+75 L
-88 SMVAHYTVAK
+88 TVAENIFLNREILEGPFLDK
-98 RRRTQDLYSPGGKLG
+98 KSMERKAHELLQSLDIDVDVHSRVEDLDVGVCQ
-113 FRPDR
+113 
-118 PTIVYANRAKE
+118 I
-129 AFPDTP
+129 
-135 IIIGGLE
+135 
-142 ASLRRFAHYDYWD
+142 
-155 DKVRRSILF
+155 
-164 DAPAD
+164 
-169 LLVYGMGEYA
+169 
-179 TIEIAKALSVNA
+179 IEIAKALSVNA

-341 SGQVTINGQS
+341 SGQVTINGQP

-400 LENKKVAD
+400 LEDKKVAD

-512 NRSEITEE
+512 DRSEITEE

>member
-1 MVKGTEFLPVS
+1 MQQNPIISLKNVHKSFGGVSVLNGVDFDLQKGSV
-12 RDEMIHRGWYY
+12 HA
-23 YDFLVVTA
+23 LVGQNGAGKSTMMKILTGVYTCDSGA
-31 DGYIDHPSFGSAIIA
+31 IYIDGSKVKMN
-46 RLLES
+46 S
-51 EGYRVAVLA
+51 YSDAVSHGISLIF
-60 QPDWHDAEAFRAMGK
+60 QELSLIPT
-75 PRYGVMIGGGNLD
+75 L
-88 SMVAHYTVAK
+88 TVAENIFLNREILEGPFLDK
-98 RRRTQDLYSPGGKLG
+98 KSMERKAHELLQSLDIDVDVHSRVEDLDVG
-113 FRPDR
+113 
-118 PTIVYANRAKE
+118 VCQ
-129 AFPDTP
+129 
-135 IIIGGLE
+135 
-142 ASLRRFAHYDYWD
+142 
-155 DKVRRSILF
+155 
-164 DAPAD
+164 
-169 LLVYGMGEYA
+169 M
-179 TIEIAKALSVNA
+179 IEIAKALSVNA

-341 SGQVTINGQS
+341 SGQVTINGQP

-400 LENKKVAD
+400 LESKKVAD

-479 NRAAIF
+479 NRAALF

-512 NRSEITEE
+512 DRSEITEE

>member
-1 MVKGTEFLPVS
+1 MVNMQQNPIISLKNVHKSFGGVSVLNGVDFVLQKGSV
-12 RDEMIHRGWYY
+12 HA
-23 YDFLVVTA
+23 LVGQNGAGKSTMMKILTGVYTCDSGA
-31 DGYIDHPSFGSAIIA
+31 IYIDGSKVKMNSYSDAVSHGISLIFQELSLIPTLTVA
-46 RLLES
+46 ENIFLNREILEGPFLDKKSMERKAHELL
-51 EGYRVAVLA
+51 
-60 QPDWHDAEAFRAMGK
+60 Q
-75 PRYGVMIGGGNLD
+75 NLD
-88 SMVAHYTVAK
+88 IDVDVHSRVE
-98 RRRTQDLYSPGGKLG
+98 DLDVG
-113 FRPDR
+113 
-118 PTIVYANRAKE
+118 VCQ
-129 AFPDTP
+129 
-135 IIIGGLE
+135 
-142 ASLRRFAHYDYWD
+142 
-155 DKVRRSILF
+155 
-164 DAPAD
+164 
-169 LLVYGMGEYA
+169 M
-179 TIEIAKALSVNA
+179 IEIAKALSVNA

-341 SGQVTINGQS
+341 SGQVTINGQP

-379 MHSVEENLIVPIFD
+379 MHSVEGNLIVPIFD

-512 NRSEITEE
+512 DRSEITEE

>member
-1 MVKGTEFLPVS
+1 MQQNPIISLKNVHKSFGGVSVLNGVDFDLQKGSV
-12 RDEMIHRGWYY
+12 HA
-23 YDFLVVTA
+23 LVGQNGAGKSTMMKILTGVYTCDSGA
-31 DGYIDHPSFGSAIIA
+31 IYIDGSKVKMN
-46 RLLES
+46 S
-51 EGYRVAVLA
+51 YSDAVS
-60 QPDWHDAEAFRAMGK
+60 
-75 PRYGVMIGGGNLD
+75 YGISLIFQEL
-88 SMVAHYTVAK
+88 SLIPTLTVAENIFLNREILEGPFLDK
-98 RRRTQDLYSPGGKLG
+98 KSMERKAHELLQSLDIDVDVHSRVEDLDVG
-113 FRPDR
+113 
-118 PTIVYANRAKE
+118 VCQ
-129 AFPDTP
+129 
-135 IIIGGLE
+135 
-142 ASLRRFAHYDYWD
+142 
-155 DKVRRSILF
+155 
-164 DAPAD
+164 
-169 LLVYGMGEYA
+169 M
-179 TIEIAKALSVNA
+179 IEIAKALSVNA

-341 SGQVTINGQS
+341 SGQVTINGQP

-400 LENKKVAD
+400 LESKKVAD

-512 NRSEITEE
+512 DRSEITEE

>member
-1 MVKGTEFLPVS
+1 MVNMQQNPIISLKNVHKSFGGVSVLNGVDFDLQKGSV
-12 RDEMIHRGWYY
+12 HA
-23 YDFLVVTA
+23 LVGQNGAGKSTMMKILTGVYA
-31 DGYIDHPSFGSAIIA
+31 CDSGAIYIDGSKVKMN
-46 RLLES
+46 S
-51 EGYRVAVLA
+51 YSDAVSHGISLIF
-60 QPDWHDAEAFRAMGK
+60 QELSLIPT
-75 PRYGVMIGGGNLD
+75 L
-88 SMVAHYTVAK
+88 TVAENIFLNREILEGPFLDK
-98 RRRTQDLYSPGGKLG
+98 KSMERKAHELLQSLDIDVDVHSRVEDLDVG
-113 FRPDR
+113 
-118 PTIVYANRAKE
+118 VCQ
-129 AFPDTP
+129 
-135 IIIGGLE
+135 
-142 ASLRRFAHYDYWD
+142 
-155 DKVRRSILF
+155 
-164 DAPAD
+164 
-169 LLVYGMGEYA
+169 M
-179 TIEIAKALSVNA
+179 IEIAKALSVNA

-341 SGQVTINGQS
+341 SGQVTINGQP

-400 LENKKVAD
+400 LESKKVAD

-512 NRSEITEE
+512 DRSEITEE